1 MGPRGPII
9 DVRRRNPVAEK
20 LSDITN
26 SIIDGAVVTAL
37 SRRVGEFRNGLEEF
51 RKSRVWKRDIEVL
64 IGAAEMGEDG
74 VLVDLEPTP
83 FDVVHDRFG
92 P

>member
-1 MGPRGPII
+1 MI
-9 DVRRRNPVAEK
+9 DASRRNPVAEK

-26 SIIDGAVVTAL
+26 SIIDGAVVTAQT
-37 SRRVGEFRNGLEEF
+37 RRVGEFRNGLEEF
-51 RKSRVWKRDIEVL
+51 RKLSRVWKCDIEFL

-74 VLVDLEPTP
+74 VVVDLEPQP

-92 P
+92 R